1 MRWNESEYI
10 KHAQELAQ
18 RHLVTKKSLNE
29 LAEKFA
35 GENNLNPEEIRTLV
49 RLANVATFQE
59 LFKAKND
66 GDKMIEFD
74 TGDPEAVIR
83 SMVTSA
89 SAPPQTANI
98 GNDKLAGEIP
108 DMMREKRLGKKFDVT
123 IAPASAGATEKCAGA
138 TEAEYLEKP
147 AREDVVVMTLRK
159 LAEEFTLAR
168 ISAGT
173 LWEEKLAALT
183 QVFKRA
189 PGYGPAFSD
198 FEKQA
203 WAILGADAAPEM
215 AVLYEE
221 LRVSRL
227 PPSSEKVAHLQS
239 RLVVETTP
247 ELCIL
252 QDAHAARQD
261 YLKMANA
268 LVWVEKNMPALG
280 R

>member
-59 LFKAKND
+59 LFKAKEGAPD
-66 GDKMIEFD
+66 RMIEFE

-83 SMVTSA
+83 NMVTSA

-108 DMMREKRLGKKFDVT
+108 DMMREKRLGRKFDV
-123 IAPASAGATEKCAGA
+123 APALTGATEKLAA
-138 TEAEYLEKP
+138 AAEYPEKP

-189 PGYGPAFSD
+189 PGYGPKFSD
-198 FEKQA
+198 FEKVA
-203 WAILGADAAPEM
+203 WADLGADAAPEM

-221 LRVSRL
+221 LKHSGQ
-227 PPSSEKVAHLQS
+227 PPSAKKVAHLQE
-239 RLVVETTP
+239 RLVVEPTP
-247 ELCIL
+247 ELRIL
-252 QDAHAARQD
+252 QDAYAARQD